1 MPGMLAR
8 VLFAFTTAATGC
20 LSTSN
25 PLEPLR
31 PIPAGGF
38 HVLFIG
44 NSLTYVNDLPGT
56 LVGLAASA
64 GDTIRAAAVAL
75 PDFAVIDHALGLG
88 GSRAVEAIKLGGW
101 HTVIL
106 QQGPTSQALY
116 RDTLVLAAQLLDP
129 LVRAAGGRT
138 ALMMVWPNADQPSL
152 FDPIRISYQTAAAA
166 VGGLFLPVGEAWRA
180 ALAEAPGLPLYGPD
194 GFHPG
199 ELGTY
204 LAALVIYEEVTGHNP
219 QDLPG
224 QARVAGHALA
234 TAELTVRLLQRIAH
248 QTVQRFVGQ

>member
-1 MPGMLAR
+1 MLIRA
-8 VLFAFTTAATGC
+8 LLALLATATGC
-20 LSTSN
+20 LSTTGT
-25 PLEPLR
+25 LEPLQ
-31 PIPAGGF
+31 PLPVGGV

-56 LVGLAASA
+56 LVALAASA
-64 GDTIRAAAVAL
+64 GDTVRAASVAL
-75 PDFAVIDHALGLG
+75 PDFAVIDHALGIG
-88 GSRAVEAIKLGGW
+88 GSRAVEAIKLGNW

-106 QQGPTSQALY
+106 QQGPTSQGLS
-116 RDTLVLAAQLLDP
+116 RDTLVLAARMLDP

-138 ALMMVWPNADQPSL
+138 ALLMVWPNANQPGL
-152 FDPIRISYQTAAAA
+152 FDPIRASYQAAAAA

-180 ALAEAPGLPLYGPD
+180 ALAEDPALPLYGPD

-204 LAALVIYEEVTGHNP
+204 LAALVIYEAVTGHNP

-224 QARVAGHALA
+224 QARVAGHRLPVSEA
-234 TAELTVRLLQRIAH
+234 TVRLLQRVAH
-248 QTVQRFVGQ
+248 ETVQRFTGQ

>member
-1 MPGMLAR
+1 MLPRLLLA
-8 VLFAFTTAATGC
+8 LLTAATGC
-20 LSTSN
+20 LSTTN
-25 PLEPLR
+25 TLEPLR
-31 PIPAGGF
+31 PLPAGGF

-64 GDTIRAAAVAL
+64 GDTIRASSVAL
-75 PDFAVIDHALGLG
+75 PDYAVIDHALGLG
-88 GSRAVEAIKLGGW
+88 GSPAVAAIKLGGW
-101 HTVIL
+101 HTVVL

-138 ALMMVWPNADQPSL
+138 ALMMVWPNASQPNL
-152 FDPIRISYQTAAAA
+152 FDPIRVSYQTAAAA
-166 VGGLFLPVGEAWRA
+166 VGGIFLPVGEAWRT
-180 ALAEAPGLPLYGPD
+180 ALAEDPSLPLYGPD

-204 LAALVIYEEVTGHNP
+204 LAALVLYEQVTGHNP

-224 QARVAGHALA
+224 KARVAGHTLG
-234 TAELTVRLLQRIAH
+234 TAESTVRLLQRLAH
-248 QTVQRFVGQ
+248 ETVQRFSGQ

>member
-152 FDPIRISYQTAAAA
+152 FDPIRISYRPRRPRWEASFSPSEKRGAPHSRKLPACRSTVPTA
-166 VGGLFLPVGEAWRA
+166 FTPESW
-180 ALAEAPGLPLYGPD
+180 APISPPW
-194 GFHPG
+194 
-199 ELGTY
+199 
-204 LAALVIYEEVTGHNP
+204 
-219 QDLPG
+219 
-224 QARVAGHALA
+224 
-234 TAELTVRLLQRIAH
+234 
-248 QTVQRFVGQ
+248 